1 MSKKSM
7 QSMRSMPKSVLK
19 SAHRLYRKKKFA
31 AVIRLLEGQI
41 FRFRE
46 NLEFFSLLGNA
57 CLYSSDLGGA
67 FSYLKRA
74 EQLDPQHVPSLLG
87 LAAIAARRRETE
99 TAVRIWLRVLELD
112 PRQRKARRGL
122 DLMRRVAAVQ
132 SGDLRLDARD
142 LKHLYPSTGVRL
154 GFILIPAVAVLIIA
168 LTGFLLQLLPGM
180 SLPLLHRQAGR
191 AGQQRPGI
199 AEITF
204 SAQHPTLVTE
214 REDALFSLSED
225 EIAEVFELA
234 KSYLLKYRDNLAI
247 REVNKIILSNAS
259 AYAREKASLLKTFAE
274 IPDFVTLKDNFSWQ
288 EVKELPPL
296 YEDCFV
302 IWSGKLANL
311 AVGDDFIAFDLLV
324 GYEHERELLGIV
336 PVRLDF
342 GVDLENGIAV
352 EVLGKVRLTEEE
364 FMLEGVSIHRLL
376 ERES

>member
-1 MSKKSM
+1 MSKK
-7 QSMRSMPKSVLK
+7 SMRSMPKSVLK
-19 SAHRLYRKKKFA
+19 SARRLYRKKKFP

-46 NLEFFSLLGNA
+46 NLDFFSLLGNA

-74 EQLDPQHVPSLLG
+74 EQLDPRHVPSLLG

-112 PRQRKARRGL
+112 PHQRKARRGL
-122 DLMRRVAAVQ
+122 ELMRRVAAVK

-142 LKHLYPSTGVRL
+142 LKHLYPSTGARP
-154 GFILIPAVAVLIIA
+154 GFILVPAVAVLIIA
-168 LTGFLLQLLPGM
+168 LTGFLLQLLPGL
-180 SLPLLHRQAGR
+180 SLPMLHRQDR
-191 AGQQRPGI
+191 QQRPGI

-204 SAQHPTLVTE
+204 SSQHPTLVTE
-214 REDALFSLSED
+214 RADALLTLSEE
-225 EIAEVFELA
+225 EIAEIFELA

-247 REVNKIILSNAS
+247 LEVNRIILSNAS

-311 AVGDDFIAFDLLV
+311 AVGDDSIGFDLLV

-336 PVRLDF
+336 PVRLSF
-342 GVDLENGIAV
+342 GADLENGIAV
-352 EVLGKVRLTEEE
+352 EVLGKIRLTEEG
-364 FMLEGVSIHRLL
+364 FMLDGVSIHRLL
-376 ERES
+376 EGE